1 MANYTYDELVNILEI
16 QVANVP
22 TYKTELGATDAEIT
36 ALSKELDNMRAAR
49 DYAELA
55 DTNKKTAFAIKDQL
69 KNGEAGS
76 VLPPYPPISAGNLPD
91 PSRGGGMEAVITTR
105 NRRWL
110 NSPDCTPEIATACA
124 LKRAAPTSPAPGS
137 VQPTAEVDPAQAGY
151 LSTVVVKN
159 RGEADMFEVF
169 ARVSGTTQWTSL
181 GRFSK
186 RSADVTWPN
195 GTGQPL
201 IVEFRV
207 QLRKNDEVYGQF
219 SQIATVT
226 LNP

>member
-1 MANYTYDELVNILEI
+1 MAYTYDELVNILEI

-22 TYKTELGATDAEIT
+22 TYKTQLGATDDEIT
-36 ALSKELDNMRAAR
+36 SLSKELDNMKYGR
-49 DYAELA
+49 DYPELA
-55 DTNKKTAFAIKDQL
+55 DTNKKMAFAIKDQL
-69 KNGEAGS
+69 KSGPAGS
-76 VLPPYPPISAGNLPD
+76 VLPVYTPISTGSMPD
-91 PSRGGGMEAVITTR
+91 PGQGGGMEEVITTR
-105 NRRWL
+105 NRRWR
-110 NSPDCTPEIATACA
+110 SSSDCTDEISLACA
-124 LKRAAPTSPAPGS
+124 LRRTPPAAPDGAT
-137 VQPTAEVDPAQAGY
+137 VQPTAEVDPAQAGGY
-151 LSTVVVKN
+151 LASVIVKN

-169 ARVSGTTQWTSL
+169 ARVSGTTEWTSL

-201 IVEFRV
+201 IIEFRV
-207 QLRKNDEVYGQF
+207 QLRKNDEAYGLF